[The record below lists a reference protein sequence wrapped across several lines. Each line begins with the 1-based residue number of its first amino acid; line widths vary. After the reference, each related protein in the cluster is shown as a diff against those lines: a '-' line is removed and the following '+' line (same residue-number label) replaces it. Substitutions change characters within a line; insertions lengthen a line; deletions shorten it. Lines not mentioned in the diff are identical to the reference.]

1 MLTVADNTVRSLCF
15 QHLRMC
21 ALIAMSIL
29 HRLGLFQKFMILGAF
44 GLMMSALPTYL
55 YVSDSLRSIAAARHE
70 SVGAVPALV
79 VNKVVQLMQVHR
91 GLSAGML
98 GGDEALAARR
108 PAARDALEKAMAEVA
123 ASFAAA
129 QVPAAQNSAWTQA
142 QQTWKTLEQAVAAR
156 SLQTAQSTAQHTQL
170 IASIMLINEGLLH
183 AYDLQTDP
191 DTDTNALI
199 QASLVHAPMLGE
211 KLGVLR
217 AQGSGFLG
225 RGELPPQDKGQL
237 VVLRQRVT
245 ELQAETLRSFD
256 RALERN
262 PQFRQSM
269 GSKTQEIQGLIT
281 QSLQLLESEVI
292 NATEFKLPAKD
303 YFDHFTRTIEAL
315 YALNA
320 QAAGN
325 LTQALDNRVSNL
337 QQSLLWVAVALVAT
351 LSLTTGVALV
361 FVRSM
366 TQPLAQAVQ
375 LSRAVA
381 QGDLSGGPIAHGTN
395 EVGQLLEA
403 LLQMRRQLT
412 DVVRNVRGG
421 SESVATASVQIAQGN
436 IDLSARTESQASA
449 LEETAASMEQ
459 LNATVRQNA
468 DSAQQAS
475 QLAASAST
483 VAVQV
488 VAQVVDTMHG
498 INASSQKISDIIGVI
513 DSIAFQTNILAL
525 NAAVEAARA
534 GEQGRGFAVVASE
547 VRSLAQ
553 RSAAAA
559 SDIKGL
565 IGSSVERVEDGSRL
579 VSQAG
584 ETMTE
589 IVSSVRRVSGII
601 EEITAASSEQS
612 DNVAQ
617 ISQSVSQLDNMTQQN
632 AALVEES
639 TAASESL
646 REQAVQ
652 LTRAVAQFK
661 LPAEGMRLSRHE
673 DDGYSHNA
681 PAALL
686 GQAVPRLA

>member
-1 MLTVADNTVRSLCF
+1 M
-15 QHLRMC
+15 
-21 ALIAMSIL
+21 
-29 HRLGLFQKFMILGAF
+29 
-44 GLMMSALPTYL
+44 
-55 YVSDSLRSIAAARHE
+55 
-70 SVGAVPALV
+70 
-79 VNKVVQLMQVHR
+79 
-91 GLSAGML
+91 
-98 GGDEALAARR
+98 
-108 PAARDALEKAMAEVA
+108 
-123 ASFAAA
+123 
-129 QVPAAQNSAWTQA
+129 
-142 QQTWKTLEQAVAAR
+142 
-156 SLQTAQSTAQHTQL
+156 
-170 IASIMLINEGLLH
+170 
-183 AYDLQTDP
+183 
-191 DTDTNALI
+191 
-199 QASLVHAPMLGE
+199 
-211 KLGVLR
+211 
-217 AQGSGFLG
+217 
-225 RGELPPQDKGQL
+225 
-237 VVLRQRVT
+237 
-245 ELQAETLRSFD
+245 
-256 RALERN
+256 
-262 PQFRQSM
+262 
-269 GSKTQEIQGLIT
+269 
-281 QSLQLLESEVI
+281 I

-483 VAVQV
+483 VAVQGGEV

-534 GEQGRGFAVVASE
+534 GEQGRGFPVVATE

-553 RSAAAA
+553 RSSEAAKE
-559 SDIKGL
+559 IKAL
-565 IGSSVERVEDGSRL
+565 IGNSAEQVKAGTHLAHEAGTTMQAVVDSVL
-579 VSQAG
+579 
-584 ETMTE
+584 
-589 IVSSVRRVSGII
+589 RVSTMI
-601 EEITAASSEQS
+601 EEISQASREQT
-612 DNVAQ
+612 DGIEQ
-617 ISQSVSQLDNMTQQN
+617 INQAVSQMDQGTQQN
-632 AALVEES
+632 AALVEQAAAA
-639 TAASESL
+639 AASL
-646 REQAVQ
+646 QQQAQELTQVVATFQ
-652 LTRAVAQFK
+652 L
-661 LPAEGMRLSRHE
+661 GS
-673 DDGYSHNA
+673 
-681 PAALL
+681 
-686 GQAVPRLA
+686 

>member
-1 MLTVADNTVRSLCF
+1 MLTVADNTLRSLCF
-15 QHLRMC
+15 HDLRMC

-29 HRLGLFQKFMILGAF
+29 HRLGLLQKFMILGTI

-183 AYDLQTDP
+183 AYGLQTDP

-547 VRSLAQ
+547 VRSLAG
-553 RSAAAA
+553 RSAEAARE
-559 SDIKGL
+559 IKSL
-565 IGSSVERVEDGSRL
+565 ISASVERVAQGSAL
-579 VSQAG
+579 VDRAG
-584 ETMTE
+584 ATMSE
-589 IVSSVRRVSGII
+589 VVASIRRVTDIVG
-601 EEITAASSEQS
+601 EISAASHEQS
-612 DNVAQ
+612 LGVAQ
-617 ISQSVSQLDNMTQQN
+617 VGEAVTQMDQVTQQN
-632 AALVEES
+632 AALVEEMAA
-639 TAASESL
+639 AASSL
-646 REQAVQ
+646 KSQAEDLVQ
-652 LTRAVAQFK
+652 VVSVFQLED
-661 LPAEGMRLSRHE
+661 EG
-673 DDGYSHNA
+673 GSH
-681 PAALL
+681 L
-686 GQAVPRLA
+686 GQASLQRTRQSLQIQ

>member
-1 MLTVADNTVRSLCF
+1 M
-15 QHLRMC
+15 
-21 ALIAMSIL
+21 
-29 HRLGLFQKFMILGAF
+29 
-44 GLMMSALPTYL
+44 
-55 YVSDSLRSIAAARHE
+55 
-70 SVGAVPALV
+70 
-79 VNKVVQLMQVHR
+79 
-91 GLSAGML
+91 
-98 GGDEALAARR
+98 
-108 PAARDALEKAMAEVA
+108 
-123 ASFAAA
+123 
-129 QVPAAQNSAWTQA
+129 
-142 QQTWKTLEQAVAAR
+142 AAR

-183 AYDLQTDP
+183 AYGLQTDP

-262 PQFRQSM
+262 QQFRQSM

-436 IDLSARTESQASA
+436 IDCRPAPKARPARWRKPQQPWSNSTPPCGKTPTARNRPASWPPA
-449 LEETAASMEQ
+449 PAPWPCRWWTPC
-459 LNATVRQNA
+459 T
-468 DSAQQAS
+468 
-475 QLAASAST
+475 AST
-483 VAVQV
+483 RRRKKSP
-488 VAQVVDTMHG
+488 T
-498 INASSQKISDIIGVI
+498 SS
-513 DSIAFQTNILAL
+513 A
-525 NAAVEAARA
+525 
-534 GEQGRGFAVVASE
+534 
-547 VRSLAQ
+547 
-553 RSAAAA
+553 
-559 SDIKGL
+559 
-565 IGSSVERVEDGSRL
+565 
-579 VSQAG
+579 
-584 ETMTE
+584 
-589 IVSSVRRVSGII
+589 
-601 EEITAASSEQS
+601 
-612 DNVAQ
+612 
-617 ISQSVSQLDNMTQQN
+617 
-632 AALVEES
+632 
-639 TAASESL
+639 
-646 REQAVQ
+646 
-652 LTRAVAQFK
+652 
-661 LPAEGMRLSRHE
+661 
-673 DDGYSHNA
+673 
-681 PAALL
+681 
-686 GQAVPRLA
+686 

>member
-1 MLTVADNTVRSLCF
+1 
-15 QHLRMC
+15 
-21 ALIAMSIL
+21 MSIL
-29 HRLGLFQKFMILGAF
+29 HRLGLLQKFMILGTI

-269 GSKTQEIQGLIT
+269 GSKT
-281 QSLQLLESEVI
+281 
-292 NATEFKLPAKD
+292 K
-303 YFDHFTRTIEAL
+303 
-315 YALNA
+315 
-320 QAAGN
+320 
-325 LTQALDNRVSNL
+325 
-337 QQSLLWVAVALVAT
+337 
-351 LSLTTGVALV
+351 
-361 FVRSM
+361 
-366 TQPLAQAVQ
+366 
-375 LSRAVA
+375 
-381 QGDLSGGPIAHGTN
+381 
-395 EVGQLLEA
+395 
-403 LLQMRRQLT
+403 
-412 DVVRNVRGG
+412 
-421 SESVATASVQIAQGN
+421 
-436 IDLSARTESQASA
+436 
-449 LEETAASMEQ
+449 
-459 LNATVRQNA
+459 
-468 DSAQQAS
+468 
-475 QLAASAST
+475 
-483 VAVQV
+483 
-488 VAQVVDTMHG
+488 
-498 INASSQKISDIIGVI
+498 
-513 DSIAFQTNILAL
+513 
-525 NAAVEAARA
+525 
-534 GEQGRGFAVVASE
+534 
-547 VRSLAQ
+547 
-553 RSAAAA
+553 
-559 SDIKGL
+559 
-565 IGSSVERVEDGSRL
+565 
-579 VSQAG
+579 
-584 ETMTE
+584 
-589 IVSSVRRVSGII
+589 
-601 EEITAASSEQS
+601 
-612 DNVAQ
+612 
-617 ISQSVSQLDNMTQQN
+617 
-632 AALVEES
+632 
-639 TAASESL
+639 
-646 REQAVQ
+646 
-652 LTRAVAQFK
+652 
-661 LPAEGMRLSRHE
+661 
-673 DDGYSHNA
+673 
-681 PAALL
+681 
-686 GQAVPRLA
+686 

>member
-1 MLTVADNTVRSLCF
+1 
-15 QHLRMC
+15 
-21 ALIAMSIL
+21 MSIL
-29 HRLGLFQKFMILGAF
+29 HRLGLLQKFMILGTI

-225 RGELPPQDKGQL
+225 RGELPAQDKGQL
-237 VVLRQRVT
+237 LMLRQRVT

-436 IDLSARTESQASA
+436 IDCRPAPKARPARWRKPQHPWSNSTPPCGKTPTARSRPASWPPA
-449 LEETAASMEQ
+449 PAPWPCRAARWWRKWW
-459 LNATVRQNA
+459 TPCT
-468 DSAQQAS
+468 
-475 QLAASAST
+475 AST
-483 VAVQV
+483 RRRKKSP
-488 VAQVVDTMHG
+488 T
-498 INASSQKISDIIGVI
+498 SS
-513 DSIAFQTNILAL
+513 A
-525 NAAVEAARA
+525 
-534 GEQGRGFAVVASE
+534 
-547 VRSLAQ
+547 
-553 RSAAAA
+553 
-559 SDIKGL
+559 
-565 IGSSVERVEDGSRL
+565 
-579 VSQAG
+579 
-584 ETMTE
+584 
-589 IVSSVRRVSGII
+589 
-601 EEITAASSEQS
+601 
-612 DNVAQ
+612 
-617 ISQSVSQLDNMTQQN
+617 
-632 AALVEES
+632 
-639 TAASESL
+639 
-646 REQAVQ
+646 
-652 LTRAVAQFK
+652 
-661 LPAEGMRLSRHE
+661 
-673 DDGYSHNA
+673 
-681 PAALL
+681 
-686 GQAVPRLA
+686 

>member
-1 MLTVADNTVRSLCF
+1 M
-15 QHLRMC
+15 
-21 ALIAMSIL
+21 
-29 HRLGLFQKFMILGAF
+29 
-44 GLMMSALPTYL
+44 
-55 YVSDSLRSIAAARHE
+55 
-70 SVGAVPALV
+70 
-79 VNKVVQLMQVHR
+79 
-91 GLSAGML
+91 
-98 GGDEALAARR
+98 
-108 PAARDALEKAMAEVA
+108 
-123 ASFAAA
+123 
-129 QVPAAQNSAWTQA
+129 
-142 QQTWKTLEQAVAAR
+142 
-156 SLQTAQSTAQHTQL
+156 
-170 IASIMLINEGLLH
+170 
-183 AYDLQTDP
+183 
-191 DTDTNALI
+191 
-199 QASLVHAPMLGE
+199 
-211 KLGVLR
+211 
-217 AQGSGFLG
+217 
-225 RGELPPQDKGQL
+225 
-237 VVLRQRVT
+237 LRQRVT

-534 GEQGRGFAVVASE
+534 GEQGRGFAVVATE

-553 RSAAAA
+553 RSSEAAKEITA
-559 SDIKGL
+559 L
-565 IGSSVERVEDGSRL
+565 IGNSAEQVKAGTHLAHEAGTTMQAVVDSVL
-579 VSQAG
+579 
-584 ETMTE
+584 
-589 IVSSVRRVSGII
+589 RVSTMI
-601 EEITAASSEQS
+601 EEISQASREQT
-612 DNVAQ
+612 DGIEQ
-617 ISQSVSQLDNMTQQN
+617 INQAVSQMDQGTQQN
-632 AALVEES
+632 AALVEQAAAA
-639 TAASESL
+639 AASL
-646 REQAVQ
+646 QQQAQELTQVVATFQ
-652 LTRAVAQFK
+652 LGSSQGGRTPHFRRAPPPCGCPEPLHTPRPPWRGA
-661 LPAEGMRLSRHE
+661 AMRQIT
-673 DDGYSHNA
+673 D
-681 PAALL
+681 
-686 GQAVPRLA
+686 RL